1 MKDMEREKFEQSW
14 KDALDD
20 AAVSPSESVWT
31 NIELELEK
39 ASGGELK
46 KRVLFYKMLA
56 AASVIFAM
64 AIGGAG
70 YYVINSTTSPANLAV
85 ENTSS
90 DKTSANQTL
99 SNGTS
104 ATNMDDRGSAPINDE
119 GLVADAQPTQEVNEN
134 ATADLPA
141 VVSGD
146 ARTEPVDRLQS
157 GRNAD
162 QPDPSINALLAASDD
177 EDTKR
182 HSFASEQME
191 ERPALPDDLPGQIKE
206 RDLPQLYTP
215 REIAL
220 VLPPAEEEKEAVDP
234 VVAMLARLERREREI
249 RGEEAMD
256 EKERGTDENLWTSIG
271 FAAGSFN
278 SIASAAPGGGAAGS
292 RAAMTLAAP
301 IVDQET
307 KASGYSYSMGINVGT
322 RISER
327 WVLQGGVNYL
337 TQATEYTADNV
348 VMSASAYQQRFHPAT
363 TNELIKSNALDFSN
377 KLVYTAPYN
386 VSNSMRY
393 ISIPMQAGYMLIQK
407 TVGLQ
412 LNAGVSTDLFLQN
425 TIEANS
431 DQIDKT
437 TQGSGADSPYRTV
450 NLSGLFGTE
459 VSYRFND
466 NYRISLNP
474 GIRYPFNTI
483 YKSELGVESTPLT
496 FDIGLRFR
504 YIFH

>member
-14 KDALDD
+14 KDALDE
-20 AAVSPSESVWT
+20 AAVSPSEAVWT

-39 ASGGELK
+39 TRGGELK
-46 KRVLFYKMLA
+46 KRVFFYKMLA

-70 YYVINSTTSPANLAV
+70 YYMMNITARPSGTLASQNDSPAATPGSGPSATSDPSMPTAIDDPALIADAHPARPENENTIPGNPSPALRSDKDAKRARPTAEPHVINAPLK
-85 ENTSS
+85 ES
-90 DKTSANQTL
+90 D
-99 SNGTS
+99 
-104 ATNMDDRGSAPINDE
+104 E
-119 GLVADAQPTQEVNEN
+119 LVAQIAEGTLTGDEVDQQRVFAAE
-134 ATADLPA
+134 LPRTI
-141 VVSGD
+141 S
-146 ARTEPVDRLQS
+146 AR
-157 GRNAD
+157 
-162 QPDPSINALLAASDD
+162 
-177 EDTKR
+177 
-182 HSFASEQME
+182 
-191 ERPALPDDLPGQIKE
+191 ALPP
-206 RDLPQLYTP
+206 LYSR

-220 VLPPAEEEKEAVDP
+220 VLPAEREKETVDP
-234 VVAMLARLERREREI
+234 VVAMLARLEQREREI
-249 RGEEAMD
+249 RGTEDAEE
-256 EKERGTDENLWTSIG
+256 EKAESGENLWTSIG

-292 RAAMTLAAP
+292 RAAMTFAAP

-322 RISER
+322 RLSDK
-327 WVLQGGVNYL
+327 WVFQGGVNYL

-348 VMSASAYQQRFHPAT
+348 VVSASAFQQRFHPAT
-363 TNELIKSNALDFSN
+363 TNELIKSNALDLSN
-377 KLVYTAPYN
+377 KIVYTAPYN

-393 ISIPMQAGYMLIQK
+393 ISIPMQAGYMLVDK
-407 TVGLQ
+407 TFGLQ
-412 LNAGVSTDLFLQN
+412 LNAGVATDLFLQN

-431 DQIDKT
+431 AQIDKT
-437 TQGSGADSPYRTV
+437 TQGSGEDSPYRTV

-459 VSYRFND
+459 VSYRFNE

-474 GIRYPFNTI
+474 GLRYPFNTI
-483 YKSELGVESTPLT
+483 YKSALGVESTPLT